1 MIKQVFSKISTAAR
15 VMGVS
20 ILLLVA
26 SGASAAVVV
35 GQPAIDRSLNDGF
48 NNFVITLPSESFATN
63 GSFDAWSVYVNV
75 PGSLGLLVL
84 NGANATPTVVHS
96 IFQSGLTSGLNGF
109 ILATPF
115 AVSAG
120 DYLGIWMGT
129 TSKVD
134 YALTTSTGTP
144 YSNNSM
150 YAAMPAPGTTLA
162 TGSTSGATNRIYS
175 INVNFTEANR
185 VPEPGT
191 LVLIGLAL
199 FGLAASRRYKL

>member
-20 ILLLVA
+20 ALLLVA
-26 SGASAAVVV
+26 SGASASVVV

-63 GSFDAWSVYVNV
+63 GSFDSWSVFVNRA
-75 PGSLGLLVL
+75 GSLGLLVL
-84 NGANATPTVVHS
+84 SGSNTAPTVVHS
-96 IFQSGLTSGLNGF
+96 IFQSGLTSGLNSF

-134 YALTTSTGTP
+134 YALTSTGTP
-144 YSNNSM
+144 YSNNSA
-150 YAAMPAPGTTLA
+150 YAAIPATGATLA
-162 TGSTSGATNRIYS
+162 TGSTSGATDRTYS

>member
-15 VMGVS
+15 VVGVS
-20 ILLLVA
+20 ALLLVA
-26 SGASAAVVV
+26 SGASASVVV
-35 GQPAIDRSLNDGF
+35 GQPAIDRSLNDGY
-48 NNFVITLPSESFATN
+48 NNFVITLPSESFAAN
-63 GSFDAWSVYVNV
+63 GSLDAWSVYVNV

-96 IFQSGLTSGLNGF
+96 ILQSGLASGLNNF

-134 YALTTSTGTP
+134 YGSSSTGTP
-144 YSNNSM
+144 YSINSA
-150 YAAMPAPGTTLA
+150 YTAMPAPGTTLA
-162 TGSTSGATNRIYS
+162 TGSTSGATKRIYS